1 VVATAQGVAVT
12 TWLVTGGTGQLG
24 SEVVALLAGRGDTVA
39 APTTAELDIT
49 DASAVRAFVDA
60 TRPDMVVN
68 CAAYTAVDAAESEV
82 AEAAALNA
90 DAPRHLALACAQAG
104 ARMLQVSTDY
114 VFAGDTHEPY
124 AEDAP
129 TGPRTVYGR
138 TKLAGEA
145 AVLEVLPDSAY
156 VVRTAWLYGPTGS
169 NFVRTMLRLAAERA
183 TVDVVDDQ
191 QGQPTS
197 ATDLAARLVELAVGS
212 APPGVYHGTNA
223 GSTTWHGFAREVFR
237 LSGLDPER
245 VRTASSA
252 DVVRPAQ
259 RPAYS
264 VLGHDRWALAGLGP
278 MRPWQDALAAALP
291 FD

>member
-1 VVATAQGVAVT
+1 MT

-24 SEVVALLAGRGDTVA
+24 SEVVALLVGRGDPVA
-39 APTTAELDIT
+39 APTAAELDIT

-60 TRPDMVVN
+60 TRPDVVVS
-68 CAAYTAVDAAESEV
+68 CAAYTAVDAAESDV
-82 AEAAALNA
+82 ATATALNA

-114 VFAGDTHEPY
+114 VFSGDADEPY
-124 AEDAP
+124 AEDGQ

-145 AVLEVLPDSAY
+145 AVLEVLPESAY

-191 QGQPTS
+191 WGQPTS
-197 ATDLAARLVELAVGS
+197 ATDLAVRLVELALGS
-212 APPGVYHGTNA
+212 APPGIYHGTNA
-223 GSTTWHGFAREVFR
+223 GATTWHGFAREVFR

-252 DVVRPAQ
+252 DVARPAQ

-291 FD
+291 FG